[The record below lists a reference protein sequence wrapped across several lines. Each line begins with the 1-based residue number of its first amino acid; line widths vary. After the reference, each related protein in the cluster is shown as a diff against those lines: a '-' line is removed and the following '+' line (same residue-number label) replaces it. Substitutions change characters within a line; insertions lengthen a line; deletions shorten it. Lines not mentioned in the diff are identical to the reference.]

1 VRRNDEVEAQRRWWT
16 FYETIKKGWKT
27 MTQLLGFVGVGLMGK
42 HMATNLM
49 KGGYKLVIHDAN
61 RIPVK
66 ELAGLGAKEAFSPKE
81 VGAQVD
87 VVITSLPDD
96 GIVDLVVLGKDG
108 LIESM
113 KPGSILVETS
123 TVSPLTSRRVAA
135 KLAEKGVH
143 MLDAPLS
150 GGEVGAREAS
160 MSIMVGG
167 RAEILEKVLPILQ
180 KMGKNITL
188 VGDQGAGSVAKAANQ
203 IIVALTIEAVAEAL
217 TFAKKAGADPAK
229 VRKALLGGFAQS
241 RILELHGQRMLD
253 RNFVPGGKLLT
264 HQKDIAIVEDLAK
277 ELGIYLPGTM
287 NIQNLWYAC
296 MANGL
301 GPEDHSALVKVLEM
315 MSNTKVVPG

>member
-1 VRRNDEVEAQRRWWT
+1 
-16 FYETIKKGWKT
+16 
-27 MTQLLGFVGVGLMGK
+27 
-42 HMATNLM
+42 
-49 KGGYKLVIHDAN
+49 
-61 RIPVK
+61 
-66 ELAGLGAKEAFSPKE
+66 
-81 VGAQVD
+81 
-87 VVITSLPDD
+87 
-96 GIVDLVVLGKDG
+96 
-108 LIESM
+108 
-113 KPGSILVETS
+113 
-123 TVSPLTSRRVAA
+123 VAA

-150 GGEVGAREAS
+150 GGEVGAKEAS
-160 MSIMVGG
+160 LSIMVGG
-167 RAEILEKVLPILQ
+167 KAEILGKVLPALQ

-217 TFAKKAGADPAK
+217 IFAQKAGADPAK

-264 HQKDIAIVEDLAK
+264 HQKDIAIVVDLAK

-301 GPEDHSALVKVLEM
+301 GTEDHSALVKVLEM